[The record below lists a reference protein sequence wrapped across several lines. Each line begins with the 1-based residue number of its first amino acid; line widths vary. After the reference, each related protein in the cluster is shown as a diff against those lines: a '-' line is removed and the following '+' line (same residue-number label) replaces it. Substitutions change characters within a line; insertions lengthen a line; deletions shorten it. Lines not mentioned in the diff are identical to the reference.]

1 MTKGMAKRIGL
12 VAVVAFVAGS
22 TSVLAQDKGRVT
34 SVGDIMK
41 AIHKPHCGGIGEL
54 LKGDG
59 PKDDAAWQQM
69 LLHAAM
75 LNESGHLLM
84 QNNRCPSKV
93 WAEATGTLRAGATGV
108 HEAAGN
114 KDVEAARAAFKTL
127 TSACGACHK
136 VYRNPLPDRF
146 ANVHAL
152 MAGIN
157 QPNCAAIGKAIKGDG
172 PADDKAWQTLLTQAA
187 LLNEAGHLLMQNER
201 CPDAVWSNA
210 ASSLRSASRQV
221 ALAARGKNLAGVKK
235 AFGDLTKACGSCHKA
250 HKK

>member
-1 MTKGMAKRIGL
+1 MTNGMAVRIGL

-22 TSVLAQDKGRVT
+22 ASVFAQDKGRVT
-34 SVGDIMK
+34 SVGVIMK
-41 AIHKPHCGGIGEL
+41 AIHKPHSGGIGDL

-84 QNNRCPSKV
+84 QNDRCPSKV
-93 WAEATGTLRAGATGV
+93 WAEATGTLRAGATAV

-114 KDVEAARAAFKTL
+114 KDVEAARAAFKTM
-127 TSACGACHK
+127 TSACAACHK
-136 VYRNPLPDRF
+136 AHRNPLPDRF

-157 QPNCAAIGKAIKGDG
+157 QPNCGAIGKAIKGDG
-172 PADDKAWQTLLTQAA
+172 PADDKAWQTLLMQAA
-187 LLNEAGHLLMQNER
+187 LLNEAGHILMQNER

-210 ASSLRSASRQV
+210 ASSLRKASHKV
-221 ALAARGKNLAGVKK
+221 ALAAKGQDLAGVKK
-235 AFGDLTKACGSCHKA
+235 AFGDLTKSCGACHKA